1 MTNPTQTLDIA
12 PENKKYARL
21 IAEME
26 RQRVRTLAMI
36 EQLREEIA
44 EFQREYDTFIG
55 PLDQRLKELEEQL
68 FKFSNIDENV
78 DTLFSFS
85 EAEKAFDDAKRE
97 QQSRVEEE
105 FRRQYKKR
113 INSRLN
119 SMSKTDRAELKRIYW
134 KLAHLFHPDMKAGN
148 ERLMMA
154 INKAYA
160 EANLQ
165 ALYDFAEELI
175 PKETKT
181 NTLDDLKLRLTH
193 LTQAVED
200 AKGEINI
207 LKRSRMYVLK
217 CKSIKSGETKK
228 RFLENLAGVIT
239 CEISIKR
246 RELNKLKEKMDQP
259 IAPLHKPL

>member
-1 MTNPTQTLDIA
+1 MTKPTHTLDIA

-21 IAEME
+21 ILDTE
-26 RQRVRTLAMI
+26 RQRTRLLTCI
-36 EQLREEIA
+36 EQLRKEIS
-44 EFQREYDTFIG
+44 EFQADYDAYIG
-55 PLDQRLKELEEQL
+55 PLDIRLKELEEQL
-68 FKFSNIDENV
+68 FKFTNIDDNV

-97 QQSRVEEE
+97 QQARVEEE
-105 FRRQYKKR
+105 FRRQYKKK
-113 INSRLN
+113 IGNRLN
-119 SMSKTDRAELKRIYW
+119 SMSKSDRAELKRVYW

-200 AKGEINI
+200 AKGETNI
-207 LKRSRMYVLK
+207 LKRSRMYILR
-217 CKSIKSGETKK
+217 CKSMKSGETKK

-246 RELNKLKEKMDQP
+246 RELNKLKEKMNQP
-259 IAPLHKPL
+259 VLRS